1 VADAQTC
8 VTCGKQAPE
17 TETNYTLI
25 SAQFGWRL
33 TRYKRPD
40 GTLVLEWRC
49 PTCWREFKR
58 SRGVTGPGASAG
70 GGSSTD
76 SRNPGRPSSAPPPSD
91 VPPPPPTPGRP
102 GRAPR

>member
-33 TRYKRPD
+33 TRYKRAD
-40 GTLVLEWRC
+40 GSLVLEWRC
-49 PTCWREFKR
+49 PNCWREFKR
-58 SRGVTGPGASAG
+58 SRSGSSAG
-70 GGSSTD
+70 SPGSGA
-76 SRNPGRPSSAPPPSD
+76 PGSAGALGRQSSAPPSD
-91 VPPPPPTPGRP
+91 IPPAPPAPRRP
-102 GRAPR
+102 GRLPR

>member
-1 VADAQTC
+1 

-33 TRYKRPD
+33 TRYKRGD

-49 PTCWREFKR
+49 PNCWKEFKR
-58 SRGVTGPGASAG
+58 SRNGATPGVGPGG
-70 GGSSTD
+70 GTLRPSSTPPPSD
-76 SRNPGRPSSAPPPSD
+76 LPIPPRPGRPSS
-91 VPPPPPTPGRP
+91 R
-102 GRAPR
+102 